1 MRSIFS
7 HPGFKASFLRFPAAV
22 LMLYAAMSCHR
33 LTPQEQVHQI
43 MIDRSVTLAT
53 AESCTGGTIAARFTA
68 LPGASAYFK
77 YGIVAY
83 SNDAKRNILGV
94 EADTIGRYGVVSE
107 KIARQMAEGAR
118 RISHADYAVATT
130 GIAGPT
136 GGTPEQPVGTVYI
149 AVATP
154 IRTVSKKI
162 HAGSRRAKVVDRASQ
177 EAIQLLLDELKY
189 E

>member
-1 MRSIFS
+1 
-7 HPGFKASFLRFPAAV
+7 
-22 LMLYAAMSCHR
+22 
-33 LTPQEQVHQI
+33 
-43 MIDRSVTLAT
+43 MIDRSITLAT
-53 AESCTGGTIAARFTA
+53 AESCTGGMIASRFTA
-68 LPGASAYFK
+68 MPGASAYYK

-94 EADTIGRYGVVSE
+94 EADSIGRYGVVSE
-107 KIARQMAEGAR
+107 VIARQMAEGAR

-136 GGTPEQPVGTVYI
+136 GGTPEHPVGTVYI

-154 IRTVSKKI
+154 VRTVSRRI
-162 HAGSRRAKVVDRASQ
+162 HAGEKRAEVVDRASRM
-177 EAIQLLLDELKY
+177 AIELLLAELHQ

>member
-1 MRSIFS
+1 MKYSNLSI
-7 HPGFKASFLRFPAAV
+7 LAA
-22 LMLYAAMSCHR
+22 AAMLLCATACHR
-33 LTPQEQVHQI
+33 PTPQERVHQI
-43 MIDRSVTLAT
+43 MIDRSITLAS
-53 AESCTGGTIAARFTA
+53 AESCTGGMIASRFTA
-68 LPGASAYFK
+68 LPGASAYYK

-94 EADTIGRYGVVSE
+94 DADSIGRYGVVSE

-118 RISHADYAVATT
+118 RVSNADYAVATT

-136 GGTPEQPVGTVYI
+136 GGTLEHPVGTVYI

-154 IRTVSKKI
+154 ARTVSKRI
-162 HAGSRRAKVVDRASQ
+162 FAGDSRRRVVDRASQ
-177 EAIQLLLDELKY
+177 MAIELLLDELQQ

>member
-1 MRSIFS
+1 MNYFNLSVFVS
-7 HPGFKASFLRFPAAV
+7 SV
-22 LMLYAAMSCHR
+22 LLFCSTACHR
-33 LTPQEQVHQI
+33 TTPQEQVHRI

-53 AESCTGGTIAARFTA
+53 AESCTGGIIASRFTA
-68 LPGASAYFK
+68 LPGASAYYK

-94 EADTIGRYGVVSE
+94 EADSIGRYGVVSE

-136 GGTPEQPVGTVYI
+136 GGTPEHPVGTVYI
-149 AVATP
+149 AVASP
-154 IRTVSKKI
+154 LRTVSKRI
-162 HAGSRRAKVVDRASQ
+162 HAGKTRAEVVDRASRM
-177 EAIQLLLDELKY
+177 AIELLLDELQQ